1 MMSAICFKIMLGR
14 ELFSVRRGKIKQD
27 WQNVHVLKL
36 ANGYVKNSWV
46 ILFTLCIFEIFLE

>member
-27 WQNVHVLKL
+27 WQNVHV
-36 ANGYVKNSWV
+36 AEAS
-46 ILFTLCIFEIFLE
+46 